1 MGVTR
6 YYFHLRRPATLV
18 PDPHG
23 CLLPDLRAVVWHA
36 QTVAQRARRAAD
48 AAHQPL
54 SRSSW
59 IDVRDEVGAAVLLY
73 PVRLARSRGSRP
85 RTRKGTPV
93 MTVQSDERL
102 LEPLP
107 SDARGS
113 PQEDSGRRLPD
124 GTGAQAAPGPAGHR
138 STKTPTRVR
147 RGTWVAWGKA
157 SRRGPARALGLGERW
172 KRRLPK
178 ACW

>member
-1 MGVTR
+1 VTR
-6 YYFHLRRPATLV
+6 YFFHLRRPATLV
-18 PDPHG
+18 PDPDG
-23 CLLPDLRAVVWHA
+23 CLLPDLRAVVRHA

-59 IDVRDEVGAAVLLY
+59 IDVRDEAGAAVLLY
-73 PVRLARSRGSRP
+73 PVRLARSRRCRSR
-85 RTRKGTPV
+85 THKGPPD
-93 MTVQSDERL
+93 MTIQSDERL
-102 LEPLP
+102 PEPRP

-124 GTGAQAAPGPAGHR
+124 GTGAQAASNPAGHR

-147 RGTWVAWGKA
+147 RRTWAAWGKA
-157 SRRGPARALGLGERW
+157 NRSGPARALGLGERW
-172 KRRLPK
+172 NRRLPK

>member
-1 MGVTR
+1 VTR
-6 YYFHLRRPATLV
+6 YFFHLRRPATLV
-18 PDPHG
+18 PDPDG

-36 QTVAQRARRAAD
+36 QTVAQRARRTANAAR
-48 AAHQPL
+48 QPL

-59 IDVRDEVGAAVLLY
+59 IEVRDEVGAAVLLY
-73 PVRLARSRGSRP
+73 PVRLARSRCSRP
-85 RTRKGTPV
+85 RTRKGSPV
-93 MTVQSDERL
+93 MTIQGEERL
-102 LEPLP
+102 PEPRT

-124 GTGAQAAPGPAGHR
+124 GTDAQAASNPEGHR
-138 STKTPTRVR
+138 STKAPTRVR
-147 RGTWVAWGKA
+147 RGTWAAWGKA
-157 SRRGPARALGLGERW
+157 SRLGPARALGLGERW

>member
-1 MGVTR
+1 MTR
-6 YYFHLRRPATLV
+6 YFFHLRRPATLV
-18 PDPHG
+18 PDPDG
-23 CLLPDLRAVVWHA
+23 CLLPDLRAVVRHA

-48 AAHQPL
+48 AARQPL

-59 IDVRDEVGAAVLLY
+59 TDVRDEAGAAVLLY

-102 LEPLP
+102 PEPLP
-107 SDARGS
+107 SDAKGS
-113 PQEDSGRRLPD
+113 PQEDSGRRLQD
-124 GTGAQAAPGPAGHR
+124 GTGAQAASNPAGGC

-147 RGTWVAWGKA
+147 RGTWAAWGKA